1 MMDNLEYVWSG
12 KYPENRSPHINSL
25 KIDGKAAIENVYL
38 QPGKAYDI
46 MADIVDP
53 DNDKLTYHWQILES
67 EFGLTGTGG
76 DAEVTPDPMK
86 INLAEKMEVARHDN
100 EFLIV
105 ENKNQF
111 RFKSPLK
118 PGAYRFFVYAYD
130 GNGNAATAN
139 IPFYVRR

>member
-1 MMDNLEYVWSG
+1 MRFPDTARILAVLLLLA
-12 KYPENRSPHINSL
+12 SPSWVTSQQGISSYGVTATPL
-25 KIDGKAAIENVYL
+25 SDRVAIGEIGTLIVKI
-38 QPGKAYDI
+38 
-46 MADIVDP
+46 
-53 DNDKLTYHWQILES
+53 
-67 EFGLTGTGG
+67 TGG